1 MRNLAC
7 LAALAMLA
15 GCARSPPPEPVSRE
29 ADPMYQE
36 IKAIVEEQGECFKR
50 EAIKV
55 APKKVDLDTAAYSVV
70 ASCITHTQKL
80 KAFQAGHDLRSVPQM
95 QAYWAEQEQQDLQHA
110 KQMVAVLRTN

>member
-1 MRNLAC
+1 MRYFTGLAI
-7 LAALAMLA
+7 AALLA
-15 GCARSPPPEPVSRE
+15 GCAHPPPPEPVSRE

-36 IKAIVEEQGECFKR
+36 IKVIVDAQVECFKR

-55 APKKVDLDTAAYSVV
+55 APKKIDLDTAAYSVV
-70 ASCITHTQKL
+70 ASCVAQTQRL

-95 QAYWAEQEQQDLQHA
+95 QAYWAEQEQQDLQHV